1 MTETGKR
8 LLESFPIRKSKEQKA
23 SFREWLKKELAQ
35 MGYAARVE
43 EYKGAVPSANVI
55 AGDIS
60 SAEVVV
66 TAHYD
71 TCAVMPFPNFITPRT
86 AWFFLLY
93 QAMVAVITAAI
104 VVGLMLGA
112 MALGLPRPVA
122 LLVAY
127 ALLIFVIWWMLA
139 GKANRSNVNDNTSGV
154 ITLLELAASLPE
166 ELRGRIAF
174 VFFDNEEKG
183 LLGSAAFYKAH
194 RAEMANRL
202 LLNFDCVGDGD
213 HILFIPSRAMRKDG
227 GTLDRLAAAF
237 PSEGDKRVEMCREG
251 FMANP
256 SDQKHF
262 PRGVGAIACH
272 DSKVLGPCLGRIH
285 TGRDT
290 VLMEENI
297 RLLCRGVETLLCS

>member
-1 MTETGKR
+1 MTETGKQ
-8 LLESFPIRKSKEQKA
+8 LLEQFPVRKSKEQKA
-23 SFREWLKKELAQ
+23 AFREWLKKELAR
-35 MGYAARVE
+35 MGYSPRVE

-55 AGDIS
+55 VGELS

-93 QAMVAVITAAI
+93 QAMVALITAAV
-104 VVGLMLGA
+104 VVGLMMGT
-112 MALGLPRPVA
+112 MALGLPRPAA
-122 LLVAY
+122 LSVAY
-127 ALLIFVIWWMLA
+127 ALLIFVIWWMMA
-139 GKANRSNVNDNTSGV
+139 GKANKSNVNDNTSGV
-154 ITLLELAASLPE
+154 ITLLEIAHALPE
-166 ELRGRIAF
+166 ELRGKVAF

-183 LLGSAAFYKAH
+183 LLGSSAFYKAH
-194 RAEMANRL
+194 RGEMANRL

-213 HILFIPSRAMRKDG
+213 HILFIPSGAMRADG
-227 GTLDRLAAAF
+227 KTLDRLAAAF
-237 PSEGDKRVEMCREG
+237 PSRGDKRVEVCREG
-251 FMANP
+251 FMVNP

-272 DSKVLGPCLGRIH
+272 DSRILGPYLGRIH
-285 TGRDT
+285 TGRDR

-297 RLLCRGVETLLCS
+297 ELLRRGVEKLLCS